1 MIVLAGLRRVLVP
14 LTDWLDRTVAR
25 VTGGLL
31 CVIIA
36 INALE
41 IVARTLFEHSF
52 IWLYESNLL
61 LANWTY
67 FLGICLVVSHS
78 GDITV
83 DFLYDR
89 FGSTVQRAWLIAVN
103 LVGMATLGVV
113 AWYGGLLIQ
122 LQMPF
127 RSTGF
132 GIPNPLFSLPVVLGA
147 VFMILMLAR
156 QSLDLALSETL
167 PKTAK
172 TSAP

>member
-1 MIVLAGLRRVLVP
+1 MMLLAGLRRILVP
-14 LTDWLDRTVAR
+14 LTDWIDRAVALI
-25 VTGGLL
+25 TGVLL
-31 CVIIA
+31 IVIVA
-36 INALE
+36 INGVE
-41 IVARTLFEHSF
+41 IVTRTLFEHSF
-52 IWLYESNLL
+52 IWLFETNLL

-83 DFLYDR
+83 DFLFDR
-89 FGSTVQRAWLIAVN
+89 FGPRVQRCWLIAVN

-113 AWYGGLLIQ
+113 AWYGGLLIE

-147 VFMILMLAR
+147 VFMVLMLAR